1 MFHVWR
7 LAFGVWR
14 GKRTGKKRKGDTAIR
29 RYGDTAKGRKGDT
42 VLTAFEDEDDDECED
57 DGFARGLA

>member
-7 LAFGVWR
+7 LAFGVWGLAFGVWR
-14 GKRTGKKRKGDTAIR
+14 GKRTGQGLMGDTAIR
-29 RYGDTAKGRKGDT
+29 RYGERAKVVR
-42 VLTAFEDEDDDECED
+42 TAFEDED